1 MKECDFGTGLR
12 KAEYMGIDEE
22 ARFFDDDGT
31 EINAELISKPSLC
44 LSCKKD
50 NDQRAQAACNRNR
63 MDQEGEDD
71 FICETYESIMR

>member
-1 MKECDFGTGLR
+1 
-12 KAEYMGIDEE
+12 MGIDAK

-50 NDQRAQAACNRNR
+50 NDPREQAACNLNR
-63 MDQEGEDD
+63 MDQKVEDD
-71 FICETYESIMR
+71 FICEAYESIMR